1 MVGDPVQPTKPHISR
16 VDGVAWPVTWYGI
29 GDELDLDVVVFE
41 GVVELVGLAYWD
53 AFFVDYAPIFEHLEA
68 RHDVTPGP
76 SLVSLMTALWKAFP
90 CDKLPR

>member
-1 MVGDPVQPTKPHISR
+1 MVGDPVQPTTPHISR

-68 RHDVTPGP
+68 RHDVTPRAFAGVVDDGALERF
-76 SLVSLMTALWKAFP
+76 SL
-90 CDKLPR
+90 